1 MQTNIDKKREVN
13 ESKAFD
19 DKIQRL
25 RYDWVLNFK
34 SQKSRESLLMFVMDV

>member
-1 MQTNIDKKREVN
+1 MQTNINKKQEVN
-13 ESKAFD
+13 ESKTLEE
-19 DKIQRL
+19 KIHRL

>member
-13 ESKAFD
+13 ELKAFD